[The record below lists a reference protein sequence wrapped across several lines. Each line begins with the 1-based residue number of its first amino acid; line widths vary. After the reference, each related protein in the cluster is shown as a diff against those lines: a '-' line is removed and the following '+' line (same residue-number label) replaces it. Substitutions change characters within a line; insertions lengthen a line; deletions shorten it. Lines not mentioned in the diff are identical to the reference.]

1 VIENKSPVQPIITIS
16 TVNYT
21 HIFTMTTVKEKD
33 YDGRLKVPLRR
44 LRAEEQGSRSR
55 SRK

>member
-1 VIENKSPVQPIITIS
+1 VIENQKSVEPIETIS

-21 HIFTMTTVKEKD
+21 RIFTMTTVKEKD
-33 YDGRLKVPLRR
+33 FDGKLNGSLSRYRSEK
-44 LRAEEQGSRSR
+44 QGSRSR